1 MNLLKMKK
9 TFNKEEMEESLK
21 MKILKKCFRL
31 KSDDNNRVNVNDKF
45 DWLEEQEV
53 IYKVLYSRT
62 FFMLFIKL
70 LRKYF
75 LKLKH

>member
-31 KSDDNNRVNVNDKF
+31 KSDDNSRVNVNDKF
-45 DWLEEQEV
+45 NWLEEQGA
-53 IYKVLYSRT
+53 IYKVLYSMA
-62 FFMLFIKL
+62 FFMLFKIK
-70 LRKYF
+70 KIITEEI
-75 LKLKH
+75 